1 MMQLMVNIKSNT
13 IAEKII
19 RILEVF
25 KSDGVE
31 IETIDRSKENQKDI
45 QEYDVDY
52 ERSFQYK
59 LDRADFVE
67 MKERL

>member
-1 MMQLMVNIKSNT
+1 MQLIVDIKNDT
-13 IAEKII
+13 IAKKII
-19 RILEVF
+19 QILEVF

-31 IETIDRSKENQKDI
+31 IKTTDRSKENQKDI

-59 LDRADFVE
+59 LDRAEFIE
-67 MKERL
+67 MKEKL

>member
-1 MMQLMVNIKSNT
+1 MQLIVNIKNN
-13 IAEKII
+13 ILAEKILK
-19 RILEVF
+19 ILEIF

-31 IETIDRSKENQKDI
+31 VKTINKTKEISNGK
-45 QEYDVDY
+45 EYDVDY

-59 LDRADFVE
+59 LDRADFIE

>member
-1 MMQLMVNIKSNT
+1 MQLIVNIKNNT

-31 IETIDRSKENQKDI
+31 IETIRSKDNQKDI
-45 QEYDVDY
+45 EEYDVEY

-59 LDRADFVE
+59 LDRADFIE

>member
-1 MMQLMVNIKSNT
+1 MQLLVNIKSKT

-31 IETIDRSKENQKDI
+31 IKTIDSKKDT

-67 MKERL
+67 MKEKL

>member
-1 MMQLMVNIKSNT
+1 MQLIVNIKNNT

-31 IETIDRSKENQKDI
+31 IETIDRTKENQKDI